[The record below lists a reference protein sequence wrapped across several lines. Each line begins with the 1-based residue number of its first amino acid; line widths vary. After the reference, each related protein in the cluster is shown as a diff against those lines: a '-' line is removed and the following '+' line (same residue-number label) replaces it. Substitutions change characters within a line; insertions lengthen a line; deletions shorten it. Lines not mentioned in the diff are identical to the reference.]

1 MVIFLKVIQV
11 IFALS
16 LLVLIHELGHFAF
29 ARLFKIRVDKFYL
42 FFDAGFALF
51 RWKPKNS
58 DTEYGIG
65 WLPLGGYCKIAG
77 MIDESMDKD
86 QLKSDP
92 KPWEFRAHPAWQR
105 FWVLFGGVF
114 FNFLLAILIYA
125 GILFTWGEEYIKTKD
140 VTTGIAVNDLGREM
154 GFRNGDKIVA
164 FDGVPTDNF
173 ANLRADLIHS
183 QANEATVIRD
193 GKQIA
198 IKIDPNYIPAILN
211 SPDLFEYGIPFT
223 VGNIPDSSQ
232 NVHSGLKEGDVVIAV
247 DGVKTQMFTD
257 VKEYLEKHKGDTI
270 SATIVRSTVA
280 RKDMSAPAE
289 TLQIPLAVNNNGLLN
304 INIGGDVTKYYKVT
318 KKTYSLA
325 GSVPAAFSKAS
336 TGISNYWKELKLIFT
351 PKTKA
356 YKSVGSFI
364 AIGQIFPG
372 YWDWHAFWSITAFLS
387 IMLAVLNIL
396 PIPALDGGHILFTFY
411 EIVTGRKPSDKF
423 LMAAQVVGMVLLIAL
438 MVLAFGNDIAR
449 LFR

>member
-11 IFALS
+11 ILSLS
-16 LLVLIHELGHFAF
+16 LLVLIHEFGHFMF
-29 ARLFKIRVDKFYL
+29 VRIFRVRIAKFYL
-42 FFDAGFALF
+42 SFDAGFALF

-86 QLKSDP
+86 QLKSEP
-92 KPWEFRAHPAWQR
+92 KPWECRAHPAWQR

-140 VTTGIAVNDLGREM
+140 VTTGVAVNDLGREM

-164 FDGVPTDNF
+164 FDAVPTDNF
-173 ANLRADLIHS
+173 ANLRADLIHR
-183 QANEATVIRD
+183 QATEATVVRGD
-193 GKQIA
+193 K
-198 IKIDPNYIPAILN
+198 KVTVNIDPDYIPAILD
-211 SPDLFEYGIPFT
+211 SPDLFEYGIPFI
-223 VGNIPDSSQ
+223 VGNIPDTSQ
-232 NVHSGLKEGDVVIAV
+232 NIHSGLKVGDMIIAV
-247 DGVKTQMFTD
+247 DSAKTQMFTD
-257 VKEYLEKHKGDTI
+257 VKEYLEKHKGDTVNATVVRNI
-270 SATIVRSTVA
+270 AEAKNTIV
-280 RKDMSAPAE
+280 PAE
-289 TLQIPLAVNNNGLLN
+289 TLQIPLVVNKRGAICVNL
-304 INIGGDVTKYYKVT
+304 GGAVTKYYKVT
-318 KKTYSLA
+318 KKTYSLVS
-325 GSVPAAFSKAS
+325 SVPAAFSKAS

-351 PKTKA
+351 PKTEA

-438 MVLAFGNDIAR
+438 MVLAFGNDIAG

>member
-183 QANEATVIRD
+183 QATEATVIRD
-193 GKQIA
+193 GKQITVN
-198 IKIDPNYIPAILN
+198 IDQNYIPAILN

-232 NVHSGLKEGDVVIAV
+232 NLHSGLKEGDVVIAV
-247 DGVKTQMFTD
+247 DSVKTQMFTD
-257 VKEYLEKHKGDTI
+257 VKQYLEKHKGDTI
-270 SATIVRSTVA
+270 NATIVRSA
-280 RKDMSAPAE
+280 AAKKDMTAPAE
-289 TLQIPLAVNNNGLLN
+289 TLQIPLAVNNRGLLN
-304 INIGGDVTKYYKVT
+304 VSIGGDVTKYYKVT

-351 PKTKA
+351 PRTKA

>member
-183 QANEATVIRD
+183 QATEATVIRD
-193 GKQIA
+193 GKQITV
-198 IKIDPNYIPAILN
+198 KIDPNYIPAILN

-232 NVHSGLKEGDVVIAV
+232 NLHSGLKEGDVVIAV
-247 DGVKTQMFTD
+247 DSVKTQMFTD

-270 SATIVRSTVA
+270 NATILRSSVA
-280 RKDMSAPAE
+280 KKDMAAPAE
-289 TLQIPLAVNNNGLLN
+289 TLQIPLAVNNKGLLN

-351 PKTKA
+351 PRTKA